1 MRSHRPCTVAALLTV
16 RVTSEATG
24 PQAQVPEVLTRKR
37 LSDRHE
43 HGAIGQ
49 SRSLLL
55 VREFAGQD
63 SLFDGKDFVQSS
75 LVSRLRGV
83 FGTQEGFDDFKG

>member
-1 MRSHRPCTVAALLTV
+1 MRSYRPCTDAASLTV
-16 RVTSEATG
+16 RVTGEATG
-24 PQAQVPEVLTRKR
+24 PQAQVPEVSTRKHS
-37 LSDRHE
+37 SDRHV
-43 HGAIGQ
+43 HGANGQ

-63 SLFDGKDFVQSS
+63 SLFDGKDFVQSP

-83 FGTQEGFDDFKG
+83 FGTQEGLDDLKG